1 MNSINEVMFVYV
13 NKKIS
18 SFAKYIEKDGEIVEP
33 LMANDSA
40 FLLILEKILAKKNL
54 KIARKY
60 NKKVIDFEG
69 IIIIFDANATY
80 DKLLYLSNY
89 SKAKKKILLIWN
101 PIESIKMDVEDIK
114 KLGFD
119 VWSYSE
125 EQCNKYLVKQIDYFY
140 CESMYTEALKDNKI
154 EYDVIFVG
162 KDKNRKRYIQNLRSK
177 KYFCD
182 LNWNLYLTATHFW
195 EILFHPFYKKSV
207 SYSKVQVM
215 QNKSKAILEIVPSDT
230 VDITMRTVDSIILK
244 KKLITNSTKIISK
257 EYYDPNNVF
266 IIGKDNEETIFDFLN
281 SGYNDVSLEMIK
293 QHKLSV
299 WKEKLL
305 NDKPLNRDYLNQ
317 MQ

>member
-1 MNSINEVMFVYV
+1 
-13 NKKIS
+13 
-18 SFAKYIEKDGEIVEP
+18 
-33 LMANDSA
+33 
-40 FLLILEKILAKKNL
+40 
-54 KIARKY
+54 
-60 NKKVIDFEG
+60 
-69 IIIIFDANATY
+69 
-80 DKLLYLSNY
+80 
-89 SKAKKKILLIWN
+89 
-101 PIESIKMDVEDIK
+101 MDVEDIK